1 MGAGPPEQV
10 KQMTDMPST
19 PRPQRPAGTR
29 IAAFLRDY
37 YIYFVLVAV
46 VTVLSVANLDQFA
59 LFERGNFLN
68 RRNIIN
74 ILRVSAPL
82 LTLAGAFTLLMVSGY
97 IDLSVGS
104 TMSLSAVI
112 YALLAINGVPFLLCF
127 ALTMI
132 AGIGLGAING
142 FLVVRLRITPVIA
155 TLITLSL
162 FKGIALLLVQ
172 DGVSAIKSVGDL
184 KMPGWFNDYGRAPVL
199 FGLPMAFWVAV
210 GVTLALIFAQNR
222 TLLGK
227 YAAATGG
234 NPTAA
239 KLSGINTA
247 RVVFGLYGLVGLSA
261 ALAGIARSSF
271 MSLGDPLSGDGMELS
286 AILVVLIGG
295 TAFSGGE
302 GRVLRSFVGA
312 LIIMALTVGMLTLV
326 PAYYQTLVI
335 GAALLA
341 AAASNHLVSRKEGKA

>member
-1 MGAGPPEQV
+1 MSKSSSFDLTQQSV
-10 KQMTDMPST
+10 
-19 PRPQRPAGTR
+19 GTK
-29 IAAFLRDY
+29 IADFLRNY

-46 VTVLSVANLDQFA
+46 VAILSVINLDQFD

-68 RRNIIN
+68 KLNIIN
-74 ILRVSAPL
+74 ILRISAPL
-82 LTLAGAFTLLMVSGY
+82 LTLAGAFTLLMVTGY

-104 TMSLSAVI
+104 TMSLSAVV
-112 YALLAINGVPFLLCF
+112 YAMLAINGVPFLLAF
-127 ALTMI
+127 GLTMI
-132 AGIGLGAING
+132 VGMGLGAING
-142 FLVVRLRITPVIA
+142 FLVVRLKITPVIA

-172 DGVSAIKSVGDL
+172 DGVSAIKSVGDM
-184 KMPGWFNDYGRAPVL
+184 KMPGWFNSYGREAVL
-199 FGLPMAFWVAV
+199 LGLPMAFWVAV
-210 GVTLALIFAQNR
+210 AVTLALVFAQNR

-247 RVVFGLYGLVGLSA
+247 KVVFGMYILVGLTA
-261 ALAGIARSSF
+261 AMAGIARSSF
-271 MSLGDPLSGDGMELS
+271 MSLGDPLSGDGMELN

-302 GRVLRSFVGA
+302 GRVLRSFIGA

-335 GAALLA
+335 GAALLG
-341 AAASNHLVSRKEGKA
+341 AAASNHLISRKEGNA

>member
-1 MGAGPPEQV
+1 MSKSSAFV
-10 KQMTDMPST
+10 
-19 PRPQRPAGTR
+19 RPKTTLGGHVAQFMRN
-29 IAAFLRDY
+29 Y
-37 YIYFVLVAV
+37 YIYFVLLAV
-46 VTVLSVANLDQFA
+46 IVVLSSANLDRFG
-59 LFERGNFLN
+59 LFERGNFLYE
-68 RRNIIN
+68 RNVIN

-104 TMSLSAVI
+104 TMSLSAVV
-112 YALLAINGVPFLLCF
+112 YAMLAINGVPFLAAF
-127 ALTMI
+127 AITMMVG
-132 AGIGLGAING
+132 AALGAFNG
-142 FLVVRLRITPVIA
+142 LLVVRFKITPVIA

-172 DGVSAIKSVGDL
+172 DGVSAIKSIGDL
-184 KMPGWFNDYGRAPVL
+184 KMPGWFNSYGREGVAL
-199 FGLPMAFWVAV
+199 GLPMAFWVAV
-210 GVTLALIFAQNR
+210 GVTIILVVAQNR
-222 TLLGK
+222 SLLGK

-234 NPTAA
+234 NPMAA

-247 RVVFGLYGLVGLSA
+247 KIVFGLYAIVGVSA

-271 MSLGDPLSGDGMELS
+271 MSLGDPLSGDGMELN

-302 GRVLRSFVGA
+302 GRVLRSFIGA
-312 LIIMALTVGMLTLV
+312 LIIMVLTVGMLTLV
-326 PAYYQTLVI
+326 PAYFQTLVI

-341 AAASNHLVSRKEGKA
+341 AAASNHLVSRKETAS

>member
-1 MGAGPPEQV
+1 MSETLTQALPP
-10 KQMTDMPST
+10 TTRGD
-19 PRPQRPAGTR
+19 R
-29 IAAFLRDY
+29 IARFLRTY

-46 VTVLSVANLDQFA
+46 VVVLSVASLDKFD

-68 RRNIIN
+68 QNNIIN

-104 TMSLSAVI
+104 AMSLSAVV
-112 YALLAINGVPFLLCF
+112 YALLAINGVPFLPAV
-127 ALTMI
+127 ALTLVI
-132 AGIGLGAING
+132 GVGLGAING
-142 FLVVRLRITPVIA
+142 FLVVKLKITPVIA

-162 FKGIALLLVQ
+162 YKGIALLLVQ
-172 DGVSAIKSVGDL
+172 DGVSAIKSGGDL
-184 KMPGWFNDYGRAPVL
+184 KMPGWFNSYGREGVL
-199 FGLPMAFWVAV
+199 LGLPMAFWVAV
-210 GVTLALIFAQNR
+210 LVTLVLVVAQNR

-239 KLSGINTA
+239 KLSGIKTGGI
-247 RVVFGLYGLVGLSA
+247 VILLYVIVGVSA

-286 AILVVLIGG
+286 AILVVLLGG

-302 GRVLRSFVGA
+302 GRVLRSFIGA

-326 PAYYQTLVI
+326 PAYFQTLLI

-341 AAASNHLVSRKEGKA
+341 AAASNHLISRKEAAS

>member
-1 MGAGPPEQV
+1 MSMISHNNSSRQGLG
-10 KQMTDMPST
+10 TST
-19 PRPQRPAGTR
+19 TR
-29 IAAFLRDY
+29 FLQTY

-46 VTVLSVANLDQFA
+46 VVLLSTANLDQFA

-68 RRNIIN
+68 KRNIIN
-74 ILRVSAPL
+74 ILRVSAPIL
-82 LTLAGAFTLLMVSGY
+82 VMAGAFTLLMVSGY

-104 TMSLSAVI
+104 TMGLSAVI
-112 YALLAINGVPFLLCF
+112 YAYLALHGVGFVPAF
-127 ALTMI
+127 ALTVL
-132 AGIGLGAING
+132 AGAALGAING
-142 FLVVRLRITPVIA
+142 LLVVRLNITPVIA

-162 FKGIALLLVQ
+162 FKGVALLIVA
-172 DGVSAIKSVGDL
+172 DGVSAIKSGNGL
-184 KMPGWFNDYGRAPVL
+184 KMPSWFNDYGRDGIL
-199 FGLPMAFWVAV
+199 LNLPAAFWVAV
-210 GVTLALIFAQNR
+210 AVTLVLIVVQNR
-222 TLLGK
+222 GKLGK

-247 RVVFGLYGLVGLSA
+247 RTVFLLYVIVGITA

-271 MSLGDPLSGDGMELS
+271 MSLGDPLSGDGMELTT
-286 AILVVLIGG
+286 ILVVLLGG

-312 LIIMALTVGMLTLV
+312 LIIMALTVGMLTIV

-335 GAALLA
+335 GSALLA
-341 AAASNHLVSRKEGKA
+341 AAATNHLVSRKGKAS

>member
-1 MGAGPPEQV
+1 MSQS
-10 KQMTDMPST
+10 ST
-19 PRPQRPAGTR
+19 LAQTPTARRNR
-29 IAAFLRDY
+29 IAEFLRNY
-37 YIYFVLVAV
+37 YIYFVLAAV
-46 VTVLSVANLDQFA
+46 VILLSVANIDRFD
-59 LFERGNFLN
+59 LFERGNFLYEK
-68 RRNIIN
+68 NIIN

-82 LTLAGAFTLLMVSGY
+82 LILAGAFTLLMVSGY

-104 TMSLSAVI
+104 AMSLSAVV
-112 YALLAINGVPFLLCF
+112 YAMLAINGVPFLPAF
-127 ALTMI
+127 ALTLMVG
-132 AGIGLGAING
+132 AGLGMING
-142 FLVVRLRITPVIA
+142 FLVVKLKITPVIA

-162 FKGIALLLVQ
+162 FKGMALLLVQ
-172 DGVSAIKSVGDL
+172 DGVSAIKSGGGL
-184 KMPGWFNDYGRAPVL
+184 KMPEWFNSYGREGVL
-199 FGLPMAFWVAV
+199 LGLPMAFWIAVA
-210 GVTLALIFAQNR
+210 VTLALVIAQNR
-222 TLLGK
+222 SLLGK

-234 NPTAA
+234 NPVAA
-239 KLSGINTA
+239 KLSGINTS
-247 RVVFGLYGLVGLSA
+247 RIVILLYVIVGISA

-271 MSLGDPLSGDGMELS
+271 MSLGDPLSGDGMELN

-341 AAASNHLVSRKEGKA
+341 AATSNHLISRKENAS

>member
-1 MGAGPPEQV
+1 MSQSSTLAQ
-10 KQMTDMPST
+10 PSAT
-19 PRPQRPAGTR
+19 RDNR
-29 IAAFLRDY
+29 IAQFFRTY

-46 VTVLSVANLDQFA
+46 VVLLSMANLDKFD

-68 RRNIIN
+68 HRNIIN
-74 ILRVSAPL
+74 VLRVSAPL

-104 TMSLSAVI
+104 TMGLSAVV
-112 YALLAINGVPFLLCF
+112 YAMLAINGVPFLAAF
-127 ALTMI
+127 ALTMVVG
-132 AGIGLGAING
+132 AGFGAING
-142 FLVVRLRITPVIA
+142 FLVVRLKITPVIA

-162 FKGIALLLVQ
+162 FKGVALLLVQ
-172 DGVSAIKSVGDL
+172 DGVSAIKSGGGL
-184 KMPGWFNDYGRAPVL
+184 KIPSWFNSYGREGTL
-199 FGLPMAFWVAV
+199 LGLPMAFWVAV
-210 GVTLALIFAQNR
+210 AVTLLLVIAQNR

-239 KLSGINTA
+239 KLSGINTGKI
-247 RVVFGLYGLVGLSA
+247 VMLLYVIVGVSA

-302 GRVLRSFVGA
+302 GRVLRSFIGA
-312 LIIMALTVGMLTLV
+312 LIIMALTVGMLTII
-326 PAYYQTLVI
+326 PAYYQTLVL

-341 AAASNHLVSRKEGKA
+341 AAASNHLISRKETAS

>member
-1 MGAGPPEQV
+1 MSATHAPIP
-10 KQMTDMPST
+10 MTT
-19 PRPQRPAGTR
+19 GER
-29 IAAFLRDY
+29 IARFLRNY
-37 YIYFVLVAV
+37 YIYLVLVAV
-46 VTVLSVANLDQFA
+46 IVVLSVANLDRFD

-68 RRNIIN
+68 KNNIIN

-104 TMSLSAVI
+104 AMSLGAVI
-112 YALLAINGVPFLLCF
+112 YAMLAINGVPFLPAV
-127 ALTMI
+127 ALTLV
-132 AGIGLGAING
+132 AGAGLGAING
-142 FLVVRLRITPVIA
+142 FLVVRLKITPVIA

-162 FKGIALLLVQ
+162 FKGVALLLVQ
-172 DGVSAIKSVGDL
+172 DGVSAIKSGGGL
-184 KMPGWFNDYGRAPVL
+184 KIPPWFNSYGREGVL
-199 FGLPMAFWVAV
+199 LGLPMAFWVAV
-210 GVTLALIFAQNR
+210 VVTLVLVVAQNR
-222 TLLGK
+222 SLLGK

-247 RVVFGLYGLVGLSA
+247 GIVMLLYMVVGVSA
-261 ALAGIARSSF
+261 ALAGIARASF

-302 GRVLRSFVGA
+302 GRVLRSFIGA

-326 PAYYQTLVI
+326 PAYFQTLVI

-341 AAASNHLVSRKEGKA
+341 AAASNHLISRKEAAS

>member
-1 MGAGPPEQV
+1 MS
-10 KQMTDMPST
+10 KPSPLAHPKT
-19 PRPQRPAGTR
+19 SQGGH
-29 IAAFLRDY
+29 IAQFLRDY
-37 YIYFVLVAV
+37 YIYFVLLAV
-46 VTVLSVANLDQFA
+46 IVVLSTANLDKFD
-59 LFERGNFLN
+59 LFQRGNFLYE
-68 RRNIIN
+68 RNLIN
-74 ILRVSAPL
+74 LLRVSAPL

-104 TMSLSAVI
+104 TMSLSAVV
-112 YALLAINGVPFLLCF
+112 YALLAINGVPFLAAF
-127 ALTMI
+127 AITMVVG
-132 AGIGLGAING
+132 AGLGAFNG
-142 FLVVRLRITPVIA
+142 LLVVRFKITPVIA

-172 DGVSAIKSVGDL
+172 DGVSAIKSIGDL
-184 KMPGWFNDYGRAPVL
+184 KMPGWFNSYGREGIL
-199 FGLPMAFWVAV
+199 LGLPMAFWVAV
-210 GVTLALIFAQNR
+210 AVTLVLVVAQNR

-247 RVVFGLYGLVGLSA
+247 KIVFMLYAIVGVTA

-271 MSLGDPLSGDGMELS
+271 MSLGDPLSGDGMELN
-286 AILVVLIGG
+286 AILIVLIGG

-302 GRVLRSFVGA
+302 GRILRSFIGA

-341 AAASNHLVSRKEGKA
+341 AAASNHLISRKAAAS